1 MNVLGDMFGLTLM
14 ASQPPALL
22 SIQYLNILNSKLFL
36 PLTAAWRT
44 QRTLSMHLSHK
55 INC

>member
-44 QRTLSMHLSHK
+44 QRTLSMR
-55 INC
+55 